1 MSNKEIFKDVPNYNG
16 IYKVSNLG
24 NVKSLKFGKEKIL
37 KQSKRTNYMYVV
49 LYKNNKTKTFDTHQ
63 LIAMAF
69 LEHVPNRKE
78 FIVDHINNNKLDNR
92 LENLQIISQR
102 QNSTKDL
109 KIGTSKFVGVY
120 FNKKENK
127 YMSRIY
133 INGKRKYL
141 GLFVSEHEASKA
153 YQKELLTLNLI

>member
-1 MSNKEIFKDVPNYNG
+1 MSNKEIFKDVPNYNN
-16 IYKVSNLG
+16 IYQVSNLG
-24 NVKSLKFGKEKIL
+24 NVKSLKFGKEKFL

-49 LYKNNKTKTFDTHQ
+49 LYKNNKIKTFDIHQ
-63 LIAMAF
+63 LVAMAF
-69 LEHVPNRKE
+69 LDHIPNRKE
-78 FIVDHINNNKLDNR
+78 FVVDHINNNKLDNR

-102 QNSTKDL
+102 QNMTKDL

-141 GLFVSEHEASKA
+141 GLFISEYEASKA

>member
-1 MSNKEIFKDVPNYNG
+1 MNNKEIFKDVPNYEG
-16 IYKVSNLG
+16 IYQVSNLG
-24 NVKSLKFGKEKIL
+24 TVKSLKFGKEKIL
-37 KQSKRTNYMYVV
+37 KQSKRTNYMYVL

-63 LIAMAF
+63 LVAITF
-69 LEHVPNRKE
+69 LNHIPNRKKLV
-78 FIVDHINNNKLDNR
+78 VDHINNNNLDNR

-102 QNSTKDL
+102 QNMTKDL

-141 GLFVSEHEASKA
+141 GLFISDLEASKA
-153 YQKELLTLNLI
+153 YQNELLTLNLY